1 MPSYSH
7 VYALMA
13 HALSHDTV
21 SSALKGLWSVFGGV
35 GVLTKVFWKGLDL
48 IEQNVFYT
56 KGL

>member
-13 HALSHDTV
+13 HALSHDTG
-21 SSALKGLWSVFGGV
+21 SSALKGLWSVVGGV
-35 GVLTKVFWKGLDL
+35 GVSTKVFSEGLNL
-48 IEQNVFYT
+48 IEQNLFYT